1 MGREKVFR
9 FKQFSLLNDKTAM
22 KVGTDGVLLGCW
34 CDVSKAKRVLDVGT
48 GCGLIALMIA
58 QRQPDALIY
67 GIDIDEGAVEEASYN
82 AEHSPWHHR
91 LRLHCADFN
100 HFDCD
105 EKFDLIVSNP
115 PYFKN
120 ALPAQEM
127 ARNQARH
134 MTELSIQQLITK
146 STELLAEKGIICL
159 ITPVEIESEIMA
171 LCGEKRLFVAKETR
185 VFTKINSGAKRILW
199 QLSKNVVESVTS
211 DLYIY
216 GTNGQYTPEYIALC
230 KDFYLHM

>member
-105 EKFDLIVSNP
+105 LSTFLIVRSNC
-115 PYFKN
+115 YN
-120 ALPAQEM
+120 
-127 ARNQARH
+127 
-134 MTELSIQQLITK
+134 T
-146 STELLAEKGIICL
+146 
-159 ITPVEIESEIMA
+159 
-171 LCGEKRLFVAKETR
+171 
-185 VFTKINSGAKRILW
+185 
-199 QLSKNVVESVTS
+199 
-211 DLYIY
+211 
-216 GTNGQYTPEYIALC
+216 
-230 KDFYLHM
+230 

>member
-34 CDVSKAKRVLDVGT
+34 CDVNGAQRVLDVGT
-48 GCGLIALMIA
+48 GCGLIALMVA
-58 QRQPDALIY
+58 QRNPKALIQ
-67 GIDIDEGAVEEASYN
+67 GIDIDAGAVEEACYN
-82 AEHSPWHHR
+82 AEQSPWSNCISVQ
-91 LRLHCADFN
+91 LADFN
-100 HFDCD
+100 EYHCN

-120 ALPAQEM
+120 SLPAPEH

-134 MTELSIQQLITK
+134 MIGLSIEQLITK
-146 STELLAEKGIICL
+146 SAELLSEDGRICLVTPTEL
-159 ITPVEIESEIMA
+159 ESELMA
-171 LCGEKRLFVAKETR
+171 ICGEKRLFITKKTK
-185 VFTKINSGAKRILW
+185 VFTKINSGAKRMLW
-199 QLSKNVVESVTS
+199 EICKQAKYMDCS

-216 GTNGQYTPEYIALC
+216 QADGKFTEEYIVLC